1 MVAARLWDNSF
12 MPSASVSHR
21 SWLPWL
27 LLVAGVALAGAL
39 GGAYVARALGP
50 RPLELS
56 SGTWLPESRELADFT
71 LTDARGRAF
80 GKPELGGRPTLM
92 FFGFTSCPD
101 VCPAT
106 LAQLAAVQ
114 RALPALHVV
123 FVSIDPQRDTP
134 DALRQYVRA
143 FHPDLVAVTGT
154 PEALQP
160 LERSL
165 SVASVRVPLPD
176 GGYTFDHSA
185 ALYLLDARARWVAV
199 FTPPFAAD
207 RLIADLRAAL
217 GRLG

>member
-1 MVAARLWDNSF
+1 M
-12 MPSASVSHR
+12 
-21 SWLPWL
+21 
-27 LLVAGVALAGAL
+27 ALAGAI

-50 RPLELS
+50 RPLELA
-56 SGTWLPESRELADFT
+56 SGTWLPEPRELANFT

-80 GKPELGGRPTLM
+80 GNPELRGRPSLV

-106 LAQLAAVQ
+106 LAQLAAVR
-114 RALPALHVV
+114 RAVPTLQVV
-123 FVSIDPQRDTP
+123 FVSIDSQRDTP
-134 DALRQYVRA
+134 EALGHYVRA
-143 FHPDLVAVTGT
+143 FHPGLVAATGM

-176 GGYTFDHSA
+176 GSYTFDHSA

-217 GRLG
+217 ERLG